1 VSDTHASPATAP
13 SPLLEIRDIRHA
25 FGDLAVLGGVSAT
38 LPPGGLAAL
47 LGPSGCGKTTLL
59 RLVAGFEAVQRGS
72 ILLAGR
78 LVSGAGTHLP
88 PERRGL
94 GMVFQ
99 DFALFPH
106 LSVAGNI
113 AFGLAQR
120 NGPTAQRRVTD
131 LLALMD
137 LAGLAG
143 RYPHELSG
151 GQQQRVSL
159 ARALAPRPRLVLLD
173 EPFSSLDVTLRERL
187 AADLRR
193 ALIHEGAA
201 AILVTHDQVEAFAFA
216 DAVGVMHAG
225 RIVQWDS
232 PAQLYEAPAERFVA
246 GFVGEGVFLP
256 GVAEPDGVRTEL
268 GLLNWDAL
276 GGPAERSAGA
286 AVEVLLRPEDIRTD
300 AGGMT
305 AQVLERRFLGEAFL
319 LTLALPSGSQVLA
332 RTGRHETPAV
342 GEKVSLLACP
352 RKASVFSP
360 APAHG

>member
-1 VSDTHASPATAP
+1 VITPAQPAAAD
-13 SPLLEIRDIRHA
+13 SPLLQIREVRHA
-25 FGDLAVLGGVSAT
+25 FGDQTVLDGVSAA
-38 LPPGGLAAL
+38 LGPGSLAAL

-59 RLVAGFEAVQRGS
+59 RLIAGFEAVQHGS
-72 ILLAGR
+72 ILLASQR
-78 LVSGAGTHLP
+78 VSGAGTHLP
-88 PERRGL
+88 PERRGV

-106 LSVAGNI
+106 LSVADNI
-113 AFGLAQR
+113 AFGLAR
-120 NGPTAQRRVTD
+120 RGGPAAQRRVTD

-143 RYPHELSG
+143 RFPHELSG

-193 ALIHEGAA
+193 ALVHEGAA

-216 DAVGVMHAG
+216 DIVGVMHAG

-232 PAQLYEAPAERFVA
+232 PARLYEAPTERFVA
-246 GFVGEGVFLP
+246 DFVGEGAFLP
-256 GVAEPDGVRTEL
+256 GTVETAGVRTEL
-268 GLLNWDAL
+268 GLLEWQAL
-276 GGPAERSAGA
+276 GGLETASAGA

-300 AGGMT
+300 PDGVT
-305 AQVLERRFLGEAFL
+305 ARVLERRFLGEAFM
-319 LTLALPSGSQVLA
+319 LTFSLPSGSTVLA
-332 RTGRHETPAV
+332 RAGRHASPAV
-342 GEKVSLLACP
+342 GEAVGLLATP
-352 RKASVFSP
+352 RRASVFLTSSGR
-360 APAHG
+360 A